1 MSKNTKSNAMKHEG
15 YLVIARG
22 GPMYFGL
29 EDLVEAMKYCEDG
42 AEPVKLM
49 ANEVELSAH
58 EKAQG
63 EDDA

>member
-1 MSKNTKSNAMKHEG
+1 MTKKSTSPTMRHEG

-29 EDLVEAMKYCEDG
+29 DDLIEAKNYCEDG

-49 ANEVELSAH
+49 ADADELAAH